1 MALKHKVYLVR
12 HGETVSNANGII
24 QGFSDP
30 LSETGLAQAAAI
42 AERIKPIE
50 FQHLLSSDMPRALVT
65 AEHIGRATEKQVEL
79 SPLLRE
85 VVSDEHMVGRPFTD
99 FADSWWV
106 PPKTLDEHRPPWGG
120 SMQSELQRARQALE
134 HIRSFDSDVVVVTHG
149 AFLCLLLVAA
159 MWDDPSVDTVWGVY
173 RKFLRTN
180 TGLTIFSYGDYNSPM
195 WRLHTWNDQEHVG

>member
-1 MALKHKVYLVR
+1 MTSKHKVYLVR

-120 SMQSELQRARQALE
+120 SMQSELQRARQALAY
-134 HIRSFDSDVVVVTHG
+134 IRSFNSDVVVVTHG
-149 AFLCLLLVAA
+149 AFLCLLLSAA
-159 MWDDPSVDTVWGVY
+159 IWDDPSVDTVWGVY
-173 RKFLRTN
+173 RRFLRTN
-180 TGLTIFSYGDYNSPM
+180 SGLTIFSYGDYDSQM
-195 WRLHTWNDQEHVG
+195 WRLHTWNDQEHIG